1 MLLSTTMGKR
11 REIDGDV
18 HGLRGPDEVL
28 VIAGRPP
35 SRDLVRAVA
44 RLGWLVKWFPS
55 VDASARGFALVVLDL
70 ERDVEC
76 ERQMCRTVR
85 RSVGRG
91 RILAITR
98 ERSSM
103 GRAMLLESE
112 SDLVLSEPFA
122 TRELFASID
131 ALVRRPA
138 EACDRPEAG
147 VPEPSDAEP
156 ESLRCEPLVRGTPL
170 RDLARTLRLTETERL
185 LLEILC
191 TAKTP
196 VATALLHEAVFS
208 DVHFAAGSSH
218 VRVHM
223 HRLRTKLVR
232 VSLTVQGLYGRG
244 YRLIDLQRD
253 DALGAEP

>member
-1 MLLSTTMGKR
+1 MGKC
-11 REIDGDV
+11 REIDGDA
-18 HGLRGPDEVL
+18 HELRAKDEVL
-28 VIAGRPP
+28 VIAGSRQR

-70 ERDVEC
+70 GRDVEC
-76 ERQMCRTVR
+76 GRKMCHAVR
-85 RSVGRG
+85 RILGRG
-91 RILAITR
+91 RILAITH

-103 GRAMLLESE
+103 GRAMLLESGA
-112 SDLVLSEPFA
+112 DLVLSEPFA

-131 ALVRRPA
+131 ALTRRGADERDRPA
-138 EACDRPEAG
+138 AG
-147 VPEPSDAEP
+147 VPEPSDAEQ

-170 RDLARTLRLTETERL
+170 RDLARMLRLTETERL

-244 YRLIDLQRD
+244 YRLD
-253 DALGAEP
+253 